1 LSGYADQEDLD
12 KLKAWWKNYGNS
24 AIFGV
29 LMGAAILVGV
39 RYWTHYT
46 EQRLQTASAQ
56 YERMMQDF
64 HSKKLDAARQLG
76 VSLLNNSSSTPYAGM
91 AGLILARMDFEA
103 GDATAGRKHLQWV
116 VDNAKDAATKHAAR
130 LRLARIILD
139 SGDKQAALA
148 LVEVKDQ
155 TGFEAEYA
163 ELKGDI
169 YLAQGQREQARA
181 AYREALKHLPEGSPY
196 TPVLNMKLD
205 DLGPEKSS

>member
-1 LSGYADQEDLD
+1 LSGYADQEELD

-24 AIFGV
+24 MIIGV
-29 LMGAAILVGV
+29 LLGAALLVGF

-46 EQRLQTASAQ
+46 EQRLQTASAL

-64 HSKKLDAARQLG
+64 HAKNLDAARRSGEL
-76 VSLLNNSSSTPYAGM
+76 LLNDSSSTPYAGM
-91 AGLILARMDFEA
+91 AGLMLARMEFEA
-103 GDATAGRKHLQWV
+103 GDVAGGRKHLQWV
-116 VDNAKDAATKHAAR
+116 VEHAKDAATKHAAR

-148 LVEVKDQ
+148 LLDVKDQ

-163 ELKGDI
+163 ELRGDI
-169 YLAQGQREQARA
+169 YLAQGQREQARV
-181 AYREALKHLPEGSPY
+181 AYREALKHLPDGSPY
-196 TPVLNMKLD
+196 APVLNMKLD